1 MRHSCKV
8 DFVLFIAILFR
19 LTQKKCRT
27 PLMLAAMKSNV
38 EMTLMLL
45 RAGAYVTMDSQDVQG
60 NTALHYAALLAD
72 SEYAQVSW

>member
-1 MRHSCKV
+1 
-8 DFVLFIAILFR
+8 
-19 LTQKKCRT
+19 
-27 PLMLAAMKSNV
+27 MLAAMKSNV